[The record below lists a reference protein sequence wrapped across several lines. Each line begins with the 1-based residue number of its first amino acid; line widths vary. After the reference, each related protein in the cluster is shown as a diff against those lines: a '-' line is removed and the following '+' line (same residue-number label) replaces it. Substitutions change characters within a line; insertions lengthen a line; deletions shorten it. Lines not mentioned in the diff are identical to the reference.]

1 MAKYPNLVMTDMI
14 GPYWHDFDFATS
26 GDAVINTDNMCLTG
40 DSFIKKDQ
48 TTGSDCFYRVSQ
60 EAVKVIKVFLN

>member
-26 GDAVINTDNMCLTG
+26 GAAAANTDSMCLTG
-40 DSFIKKDQ
+40 DSFFKKDEV
-48 TTGSDCFYRVSQ
+48 TGSDCYYRV
-60 EAVKVIKVFLN
+60 